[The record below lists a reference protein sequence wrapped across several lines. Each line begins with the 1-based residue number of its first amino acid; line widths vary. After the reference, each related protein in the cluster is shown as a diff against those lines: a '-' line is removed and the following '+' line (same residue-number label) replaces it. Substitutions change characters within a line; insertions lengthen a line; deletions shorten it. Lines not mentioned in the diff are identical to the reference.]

1 MENCFTSPGNSFPI
15 YITPILATTFY
26 HQCPNHDVQAL
37 SALEDKNAVFL
48 PSCDKRGTV
57 EETKKENT
65 EHLTYLPG
73 LIPLLCLG
81 SDVSS
86 AGSHRDRVVKRAR
99 NFVERKKA
107 VRSLA
112 APLDPHSGILDTSPH
127 PRRSLFGVGA
137 CPKFFN

>member
-1 MENCFTSPGNSFPI
+1 MQFSFL
-15 YITPILATTFY
+15 LAI
-26 HQCPNHDVQAL
+26 
-37 SALEDKNAVFL
+37 
-48 PSCDKRGTV
+48 R
-57 EETKKENT
+57 EERLKKQKKKENT
-65 EHLTYLPG
+65 EHLTYLSG
-73 LIPLLCLG
+73 RIPLHCLG

-86 AGSHRDRVVKRAR
+86 AGSHRGRVVKRAR